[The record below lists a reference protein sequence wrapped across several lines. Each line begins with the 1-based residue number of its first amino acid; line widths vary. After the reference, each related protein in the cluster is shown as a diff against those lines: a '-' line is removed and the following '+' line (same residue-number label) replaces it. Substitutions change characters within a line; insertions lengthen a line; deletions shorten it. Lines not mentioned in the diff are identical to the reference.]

1 MITESTKTSSSIH
14 WRRLLSHI
22 VSSLVIWG
30 ILFIFLLP
38 YFYLIIWSFK
48 APADI
53 QAYPPRFFSPLTVE
67 NYNKIFTDVN
77 IALYIKNSAI
87 VASATTILS
96 LILATPAAY
105 SLARFRFPGKDWLAY
120 IFIAVMMAP
129 LISLVYPI
137 LTIANQLGLNDTHL
151 GLILL
156 YLPWNIPFAIWMLR
170 TFISDIPQELEE
182 AALVDG
188 CTRTSAFARITAPL
202 LIPGFLTTGIFIF
215 IGAWN
220 EFVIAFF
227 LTSSQARTLPT
238 TIDFFLT
245 YGMVQFAPMFAAG
258 VVSTLPVIICGL
270 LVRRYYLTG
279 VTAGALK
286 G

>member
-1 MITESTKTSSSIH
+1 M
-14 WRRLLSHI
+14 
-22 VSSLVIWG
+22 
-30 ILFIFLLP
+30 
-38 YFYLIIWSFK
+38 
-48 APADI
+48 A
-53 QAYPPRFFSPLTVE
+53 
-67 NYNKIFTDVN
+67 
-77 IALYIKNSAI
+77 SAI
-87 VASATTILS
+87 TILS

-156 YLPWNIPFAIWMLR
+156 YLPWNIPFAVWMLR
-170 TFISDIPQELEE
+170 TFVSDVPHELEE

-188 CTRTSAFARITAPL
+188 CTRISAFARITAPL
-202 LIPGFLTTGIFIF
+202 LIPGFFTTGVFIF
-215 IGAWN
+215 IRAWN
-220 EFVIAFF
+220 ELVIAFF

-258 VVSTLPVIICGL
+258 VVSTLPIVICGL
-270 LVRRYYLTG
+270 LMRRYYLTG